1 MAKRNGYNYF
11 RFFCE
16 MTDCACRAARALN
29 DLFASY
35 QPDNLRREMETI
47 HEIEHEAD
55 LKKHAMMQKLLKE
68 FLPPI
73 DREDIITIAHVM
85 DEVIDL
91 IEEVVLSLYMNDVTV
106 CRPDVLPI
114 CGVIVK
120 QCGELCKLMAE
131 FEHYKKSSKIMEHV
145 VTINTLEEESDRL
158 FLEAMRNLSK
168 TSSGPMELIA
178 WKEIYKSLEDC
189 ADACEKVADAV
200 EEVVM
205 KNT

>member
-1 MAKRNGYNYF
+1 MSRKTGYNYF
-11 RFFCE
+11 QFFRE
-16 MTDCACRAARALN
+16 MTDCACRAADALN
-29 DLFASY
+29 NLFGNFR
-35 QPDNLRREMETI
+35 PENLREETDII
-47 HEIEHEAD
+47 HKIEHEAD
-55 LKKHAMMQKLLKE
+55 LKKHRMKQHLLKE
-68 FLPPI
+68 PLPPNN
-73 DREDIITIAHVM
+73 REEIITIAHVL

-158 FLEAMRNLSK
+158 FLEAMRNLRK
-168 TSSGPMELIA
+168 TSSGTMELIA
-178 WKEIYKSLEDC
+178 WKEIYKSVEDC